1 MSLRAAQVCAIGLSQ
16 ENTGDTASVD
26 IHRKLAGSPRGLPAL
41 QRQELA
47 EVNGRRVEVFD
58 DGSHLLREYVVDV
71 IFEHA
76 HLAILPRRVPPRNAQ
91 DVVRMRHV
99 IVRGVYHN
107 RVCLIEGALLELAQR
122 APNFIQPLPVVS
134 LAVDVPDRL
143 YEELTVEDV
152 DAVLVG
158 FVSRLVSSH
167 ERQRLTSAGTSFEPR

>member
-1 MSLRAAQVCAIGLSQ
+1 MSQQ
-16 ENTGDTASVD
+16 QQFEASITV
-26 IHRKLAGSPRGLPAL
+26 
-41 QRQELA
+41 
-47 EVNGRRVEVFD
+47 
-58 DGSHLLREYVVDV
+58 
-71 IFEHA
+71 
-76 HLAILPRRVPPRNAQ
+76 
-91 DVVRMRHV
+91 
-99 IVRGVYHN
+99 VRGVYHN

-167 ERQRLTSAGTSFEPR
+167 ERQRLTSAGTGPSVKDAVN